1 MRIKARASLDR
12 LKAMKNK
19 KRKFVSETEVD
30 RETWIEIDVSDAR
43 IGLRSD
49 KTATRYIELI
59 SWVNENCKG
68 RCSRGDGSFWFED
81 KKDAFRFKL
90 KWGEP
95 DGK

>member
-12 LKAMKNK
+12 LKAIKNK
-19 KRKFVSETEVD
+19 KRKYVFETEID
-30 RETWIEIDVSDAR
+30 RTTWTQIDVSDAR

-49 KTATRYIELI
+49 TTATRYVELV
-59 SWVNENCKG
+59 SWANENCKG
-68 RCSRGDGSFWFED
+68 RYSRADGSFWFE
-81 KKDAFRFKL
+81 KTKDAFRFKL